1 MIERVL
7 AASQRSAIPPFH
19 AMAMNR
25 LAEER
30 TARGL
35 PVYHL
40 EVGQP
45 STPAPSLVREAAAAA
60 ISSQTL
66 GYTNAPGIA
75 PLRQRIAAHY
85 DDWYGVSIDPDRIL
99 VTAGASGAFTL
110 AFLAAFDPGDRVGV
124 IEPGYPCYRNALMAL
139 GCDVVPLPVGP
150 ATRWAPTA
158 EMVADAGPLA
168 GLVIASPSNPTGTAL
183 PADVLQSL
191 VSTCS
196 ERGIRLVAD
205 EIYHGITFT
214 GLARSVLEF
223 DANTLVVNSFS
234 KYFSMTGWRL
244 GWIVAPTELLGAV
257 ERFQQN
263 LFICAPAISQVA
275 AVAAFDCH
283 DELQGHVREY
293 ARKREILLH
302 GLSKAGLTETAA
314 ADGAFYVYADVSD
327 LSRDSLAL
335 CRQWLDE
342 TGVTATPGIDFDL
355 GRGNDFVR
363 FSYAGSARAIEQAC
377 DVLAGWTANHG

>member
-1 MIERVL
+1 MTDPL
-7 AASQRSAIPPFH
+7 LTASSRSSIPPFH

-75 PLRQRIAAHY
+75 PLRQRIAEHY
-85 DDWYGVSIDPDRIL
+85 TAWYGVSIDPERIL

-139 GCDVVPLPVGP
+139 GCEVVPIPVGP
-150 ATRWAPTA
+150 DTRWAPTP
-158 EMVADAGPLA
+158 EMIASVGPLA

-183 PADVLQSL
+183 PADVLSAL
-191 VSTCS
+191 VATCR
-196 ERGIRLVAD
+196 ERGIRLIAD

-214 GLARSVLEF
+214 GPAPSVLQF
-223 DANTLVVNSFS
+223 DTDTLVVNSFS

-244 GWIVAPTELLGAV
+244 GWIVAPEDLLGAV

-263 LFICAPAISQVA
+263 FFICAPAVSQVA

-283 DELQGHVREY
+283 EELQGHVREY

-302 GLSKAGLTETAA
+302 GLARAGLTETAA
-314 ADGAFYVYADVSD
+314 ADGAFYVYADVSH
-327 LSRDSLAL
+327 LGRDSLSL
-335 CRQWLDE
+335 CRQWLDD

-363 FSYAGSARAIEQAC
+363 FSYAGSAKAIEAAC
-377 DVLAGWTANHG
+377 AEMADWTARHG